1 MPSSSNFSLL
11 SAADTAQQLETD
23 FKTGLGDNEAMQ
35 RYIRHGPN
43 ELVEEDESSLFKQ
56 FMAQFIE
63 NPLILMLIASAV
75 VSLFLGNVE
84 DAISITLALFF
95 VVVVGFV
102 QEYRS
107 EQSLKALGT
116 LVPPSAHLIRNGV
129 SKNVLASHLVP
140 GDIVKFSIGDRVPAD
155 VRLVEAV
162 HLHIDESALTG
173 ETIPVEKHSEAMHH
187 IGNLA
192 DTANTAFMGTLV
204 TSGRGFGVV
213 VGTGRDTEFG
223 QIFAIMSEIEKPKTP
238 LQQSMDKLG
247 RQLSLL
253 SFAVISVIC
262 VIGVLQ
268 GRKMLEMFQI
278 GVSLAVAAIPEG
290 LPIIV
295 TVTLA
300 LGVLR
305 MAKNNVIVRRLPS
318 VETLGSV
325 NVICSDKTGTLTMNM
340 LHVAEVL
347 IPGLESWLDLR
358 KLQDSNISI
367 SHRLLDASIFC
378 NDSQKQASGYAG
390 NSVDIAL
397 LKFAEEYGGVDVRED
412 PQHDRVIDKPFSS
425 RLQIMVVGV
434 ASGSTYVK
442 GAYERVLPMCSHY
455 YDKDNNVV
463 AMTEEYRQKIIQLT
477 TIPASQGM
485 RILALAS
492 CPKIL
497 DPHNDAE
504 NDGKGSFIFC
514 GLTAMYDPPRAGVGK
529 IIERLRGSGV
539 RVVMITGDNEVT
551 AVAAAREVGIPVPTD
566 YHRYVMLG
574 QTLESLDEN
583 QLASAISNILV
594 FARTSPEMK
603 VLIVKALQERG
614 DIVAMTGDG
623 VNDAPAL
630 KLADIGVSMGSGTD
644 VAKEASDMI
653 LVNNDFSTI
662 LLAIREGKAIFTN
675 IKSFLTFQLSTS
687 VAALSLIVVSTMFKV
702 PNPLNAMQVLWI
714 NILMDGPPAQSL
726 GVEPADADEL
736 RKPPRSRS
744 DEVLTPK
751 IIKSVLWRGC
761 LILLG
766 TMYVYVHEMQDS
778 VTARDTT
785 MSFTTF
791 VLFDLFNAL
800 SCRSSTH
807 SIFKVGIFANKMF
820 NVAVGLSL
828 LGQLAVI
835 YLPPFQRIFQTESLT
850 FHDILYLLTL
860 SSSILWVDEGI
871 KWLSNKKKPKLHA
884 VPLQSFV

>member
-1 MPSSSNFSLL
+1 MPSSATFSQLT
-11 SAADTAQQLETD
+11 AAESVSQLHTNVEN
-23 FKTGLGDNEAMQ
+23 GLDDNEAVS
-35 RYIRHGPN
+35 RWVAHGAN
-43 ELVEEDESSLFKQ
+43 ELVEEDEASLLRQ
-56 FMAQFIE
+56 FLGQFIE

-75 VSLFLGNVE
+75 VSLFLGNVQ
-84 DAISITLALFF
+84 DAVSITLALFF

-116 LVPPSAHLIRNGV
+116 LVPPSAHLTRGG
-129 SKNVLASHLVP
+129 KHRTVLASHLVP
-140 GDIVKFSIGDRVPAD
+140 GDIVKIAIGDRVPAD
-155 VRLVEAV
+155 IRLIEAV

-173 ETIPVEKHSEAMHH
+173 ETTPVEKHTEKIS
-187 IGNLA
+187 GNAHLA
-192 DTANTAFMGTLV
+192 ERQNSAFMGTLV
-204 TSGRGFGVV
+204 TAGRGVGVV
-213 VGTGRDTEFG
+213 VGTGKDTEFG

-262 VIGVLQ
+262 IIGVIQ
-268 GRKMLEMFQI
+268 GRKILEMFQI

-305 MAKNNVIVRRLPS
+305 MTKSNVIIRRLPS

-325 NVICSDKTGTLTMNM
+325 NVVCSDKTGTLTMNM

-347 IPGLESWLDLR
+347 LPDQTQWTDLR
-358 KLQDSNISI
+358 TNAVQHKLPAHLIN
-367 SHRLLDASIFC
+367 ASVYC
-378 NDSQKQASGYAG
+378 NDAVKQPTGYAG

-397 LKFAEEYGGVDVRED
+397 LKLAESQGAVDERANEGNA
-412 PQHDRVIDKPFSS
+412 RAIDTPFSS
-425 RLQIMVVGV
+425 KSRIMLVGLER
-434 ASGSTYVK
+434 GETFVK
-442 GAYERVLPMCSHY
+442 GAFECVLPMCSHY
-455 YDKDNNVV
+455 YTYANNVV
-463 AMTEEYRQKIIQLT
+463 ELTEEKKQELSELANK
-477 TIPASQGM
+477 PATQGM

-492 CPKIL
+492 VPKL
-497 DPHNDAE
+497 V
-504 NDGKGSFIFC
+504 DGQYTSFVFC
-514 GLTAMYDPPRAGVGK
+514 GFVAMYDPPRAGVGR
-529 IIERLRGSGV
+529 IVERLRGSGV

-551 AVAAAREVGIPVPTD
+551 AVAAAREVGIPVPTN
-566 YHRYVMLG
+566 YEPYVMLG
-574 QTLESLDEN
+574 STLESMDEQ
-583 QLASAISNILV
+583 QLASVIPNILV

-603 VLIVKALQERG
+603 VVIVRALQTRG

-630 KLADIGVSMGSGTD
+630 KLADIGIAMGSGTD
-644 VAKEASDMI
+644 VAKEAADMI
-653 LVNNDFSTI
+653 LVNNDFNTI

-687 VAALSLIVVSTMFKV
+687 VAALALIVVSTLLKV

-736 RKPPRSRS
+736 RKPPRKRT
-744 DEVLTPK
+744 DEVLTTA
-751 IIKSVLWRGC
+751 IIKSVLWRGI
-761 LILLG
+761 LILIG
-766 TMYVYVHEMQDS
+766 TMFVYIHEMQDS

-800 SCRSSTH
+800 SCRSATH
-807 SIFKVGIFANKMF
+807 SIFHIGILTNKMF
-820 NVAVGLSL
+820 NAAVGLSL
-828 LGQLAVI
+828 LGQLCVI
-835 YLPPFQRIFQTESLT
+835 YITPFQRIFQTEALT
-850 FHDILYLLTL
+850 LKDVVYILLL
-860 SSSILWVDEGI
+860 SSSILWVDEAV
-871 KWLSNKKKPKLHA
+871 KWYKRSHKPKIHA
-884 VPLQSFV
+884 SSMGYV

>member
-1 MPSSSNFSLL
+1 MPSSATFCQL
-11 SAADTAQQLETD
+11 SAAEAVAQLHSNVES
-23 FKTGLGDNEAMQ
+23 GLDESEAVTRWMA
-35 RYIRHGPN
+35 HGPN
-43 ELVEEDESSLFKQ
+43 ELVEDNESSLLRQ
-56 FMAQFIE
+56 FLAQFIE

-75 VSLFLGNVE
+75 VSLCLKNVE
-84 DAISITLALFF
+84 DALSITLALFF

-116 LVPPSAHLIRNGV
+116 LVPPSAHLLRSG
-129 SKNVLASHLVP
+129 KNKTVLANLLVP
-140 GDIVKFSIGDRVPAD
+140 GDIVQFSIGDRVPAD
-155 VRLVEAV
+155 VRLIEAV
-162 HLHIDESALTG
+162 HLHVDESALTG
-173 ETIPVEKHSEAMHH
+173 ENTPVEKHNEKLASAGH
-187 IGNLA
+187 LA
-192 DTANTAFMGTLV
+192 DRQNTAFMGTLV
-204 TSGRGFGVV
+204 TSGRGVGVV

-238 LQQSMDKLG
+238 LQQSMDRLG
-247 RQLSLL
+247 RQLSLV
-253 SFAVISVIC
+253 SFGVISVIC
-262 VIGVLQ
+262 LVGVLQ

-305 MAKNNVIVRRLPS
+305 MAKSNVIVRRLPS

-325 NVICSDKTGTLTMNM
+325 NVVCSDKTGTLTMNM

-347 IPGLESWLDLR
+347 VPDAPAWADLR
-358 KLQDSNISI
+358 TVQDIKVPR
-367 SHRLLDASIFC
+367 HLLDCSVFC
-378 NDSQKQASGYAG
+378 NDAVKQPTGIVG
-390 NSVDIAL
+390 NSVDVAL
-397 LKFAEEYGGVDVRED
+397 LKFAEAHGGTDTRGD
-412 PQHDRVIDKPFSS
+412 PENRRAVDKPFSS
-425 RLQIMVVGV
+425 KLQLMLVGLER
-434 ASGSTYVK
+434 GETYVK

-455 YDKDNNVV
+455 YTRENERVELSDAKR
-463 AMTEEYRQKIIQLT
+463 AEIAALT
-477 TIPASQGM
+477 TQPASQGM

-492 CPKIL
+492 CSRL
-497 DPHNDAE
+497 ADADAE
-504 NDGKGSFIFC
+504 DFTFSGFV
-514 GLTAMYDPPRAGVGK
+514 AMYDPPRAGVGK
-529 IIERLRGSGV
+529 IVERLRGSGV
-539 RVVMITGDNEVT
+539 RVVMITGDNEIT

-566 YHRYVMLG
+566 YSSYVMLG
-574 QTLESLDEN
+574 QTLETLNEQ

-603 VLIVKALQERG
+603 VLIVRALQDRG

-630 KLADIGVSMGSGTD
+630 KLADIGVAMGAGTD

-653 LVNNDFSTI
+653 LVNNDFSAI

-687 VAALSLIVVSTMFKV
+687 VAALALIVVSTLMKV

-736 RKPPRSRS
+736 RKPPRKRT
-744 DEVLTPK
+744 DEVLTVA
-751 IIKSVLWRGC
+751 ILKSVLWRGF
-761 LILLG
+761 LILSG

-800 SCRSSTH
+800 SCRSAAH
-807 SIFKVGIFANKMF
+807 SIFKIGFLSNRMF

-835 YLPPFQRIFQTESLT
+835 YLKPFQRIFQTESLT
-850 FHDILYLLTL
+850 MGDIVYLLAL
-860 SSSILWVDEGI
+860 SSSILWVDEAI
-871 KWLSNKKKPKLHA
+871 KWIKARGKPKIHG
-884 VPLQSFV
+884 VPSGSMQGYV